1 MRVFLYFIY
10 GHCQLYLLSL
20 HKIGCTRQM
29 MNKFILRSL
38 ALSLHKIGCAR
49 QIFSWVFVRSMRC
62 PQHTESQ
69 ADRRP
74 HEFHSESDADM
85 GFTVGRL
92 LFIEEAVQGIA
103 NEMPNG

>member
-1 MRVFLYFIY
+1 
-10 GHCQLYLLSL
+10 
-20 HKIGCTRQM
+20 
-29 MNKFILRSL
+29 
-38 ALSLHKIGCAR
+38 
-49 QIFSWVFVRSMRC
+49 MRC

-85 GFTVGRL
+85 GFTAGRL

-103 NEMPNG
+103 NEMPNGWTVQ